1 MMRWKP
7 LWCACAVIGLLVSA
21 AESAE
26 QLAKH
31 GSYAGKLVWFEK
43 GTIMPVEKDY
53 FFKEAPQQ
61 GLFLNA
67 AGGGFLHSAVF
78 TCGSQGVVQN
88 DQFSFSGYC
97 IATDKEGDKAV
108 LKWACA
114 RGGDRC
120 VGAFDWVGGTGK
132 YAGIRGHSQFDGGQI
147 AEGPLGAIGDSNF
160 KGEWNLP

>member
-1 MMRWKP
+1 MVQRK
-7 LWCACAVIGLLVSA
+7 LLACTCAVMGLLMPAVG
-21 AESAE
+21 SAE

-31 GSYAGKLVWFEK
+31 GSYTGKLVWFEK

-78 TCGSQGVVQN
+78 TCGSQGYVQN

-108 LKWACA
+108 FKWACA

-120 VGAFDWVGGTGK
+120 VGGFDWVSGTGK
-132 YAGIRGHSQFDGGQI
+132 YSGIRGHSQFDAGQI
-147 AEGPLGAIGDSNF
+147 AEGPLGAIGDSNL